1 MAHEKERELLVKF
14 KEHYNKQYKSPIL
27 FVDIDNFLSTLPE
40 EKEENNL
47 SKIRTAVANYMASE
61 GCSCCRDIDAHKA
74 HEKIL
79 AELLDVELYDD
90 GSGYDFYKYQNTYHS
105 SK

>member
-27 FVDIDNFLSTLPE
+27 FVDIDSFLSTLPE
-40 EKEENNL
+40 EKEEYYVMFLFEEQDALMQL
-47 SKIRTAVANYMASE
+47 SNKLDTLEGAVEFQKNWHD
-61 GCSCCRDIDAHKA
+61 RK
-74 HEKIL
+74 
-79 AELLDVELYDD
+79 
-90 GSGYDFYKYQNTYHS
+90 TYIMKMINP